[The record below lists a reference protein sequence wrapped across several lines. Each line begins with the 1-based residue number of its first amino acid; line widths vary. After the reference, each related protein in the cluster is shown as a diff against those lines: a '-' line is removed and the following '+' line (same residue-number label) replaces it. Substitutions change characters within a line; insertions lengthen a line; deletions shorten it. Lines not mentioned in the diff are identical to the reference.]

1 MRIQRTIDQAL
12 PLGDSWEDRWSG
24 PDNGL
29 IASWEAGRT
38 LGQSQPDLAARARE
52 GQLVP
57 LPWKGGLRKALDGPS
72 KYGTHLYLAMWQ
84 GLRGDD
90 LLIETKDDI
99 SVTCSSTKTT
109 VIFTSDSGKYSVE

>member
-1 MRIQRTIDQAL
+1 
-12 PLGDSWEDRWSG
+12 
-24 PDNGL
+24 
-29 IASWEAGRT
+29 
-38 LGQSQPDLAARARE
+38 
-52 GQLVP
+52 
-57 LPWKGGLRKALDGPS
+57 
-72 KYGTHLYLAMWQ
+72 MWQ